1 MSNIETIRGNSV
13 NKINAEA
20 HTVEFQ
26 NGDGVAYHKLLLA
39 IEGVARHLPNFDTL
53 GKHILPYVLWKNHR
67 HWFP

>member
-26 NGDGVAYHKLLLA
+26 NGDGVACNGWY
-39 IEGVARHLPNFDTL
+39 RMSL
-53 GKHILPYVLWKNHR
+53 GKLRIR
-67 HWFP
+67 